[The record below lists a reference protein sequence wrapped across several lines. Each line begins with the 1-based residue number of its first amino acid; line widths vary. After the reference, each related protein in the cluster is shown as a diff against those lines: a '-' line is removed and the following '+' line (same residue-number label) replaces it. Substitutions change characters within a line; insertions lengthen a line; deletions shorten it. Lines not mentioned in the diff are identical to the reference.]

1 MPHSFVQTIPPW
13 GDFCMPSDKKTSR
26 LKPCFAAHQKSAVSN
41 TADYF
46 FEKTLTFSEK
56 YHIITVTI
64 TDLYDKG
71 VNL

>member
-1 MPHSFVQTIPPW
+1 MPHSFVQTIPL
-13 GDFCMPSDKKTSR
+13 GVILYAVDKKTSG

-41 TADYF
+41 AADYF